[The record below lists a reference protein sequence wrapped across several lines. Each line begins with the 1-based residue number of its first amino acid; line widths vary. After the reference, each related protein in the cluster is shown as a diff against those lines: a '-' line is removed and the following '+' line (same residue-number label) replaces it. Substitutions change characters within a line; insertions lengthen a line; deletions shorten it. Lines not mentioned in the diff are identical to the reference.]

1 MFVCLLGTTKLF
13 RMSVFRRFGDFLSL
27 VKFSHTIFALPF
39 ALLGFFLAVLDVGSW
54 EWRQLFLVI
63 LCMVFARS
71 AAMAFNRWQD
81 RDIDGKNP
89 RTAVREIPAG
99 TISSRSALA
108 FIIINCL
115 LFMVAAG
122 MLNSLCLY
130 LSPIALL
137 VILGYSYTK
146 RFTYLCHFVLG
157 LGLALAPVG
166 AYVAVTAQ
174 FAVLP
179 VIYGLVVLLWVAG
192 FDIIYALQDEDFDRG
207 EDLFSIPVR
216 LGTVRALRL
225 GRVLH
230 LLCAALLVYGLSV
243 QAASYP
249 EFEWLSLAAGLVF
262 ISCLIYQHSLVK
274 PGDLSRVNLAFFTT
288 NGVASVVFGVLTIV
302 DIYV

>member
-1 MFVCLLGTTKLF
+1 
-13 RMSVFRRFGDFLSL
+13 MSVFRRFGNFLSL

-54 EWRQLFLVI
+54 EVRQLFLVI

-99 TISSRSALA
+99 KISSRSALA
-108 FIIINCL
+108 FVIINCV

-122 MLNSLCLY
+122 MLNALCLY
-130 LSPIALL
+130 LSPVALL

-174 FAVLP
+174 FALLP
-179 VIYGLVVLLWVAG
+179 VLYGLVVLLWVSG
-192 FDIIYALQDEDFDRG
+192 FDIIYALQDEDFDRD

-225 GRVLH
+225 GRILH
-230 LLCAALLVYGLSV
+230 FLCGGLLVYALTL
-243 QAASYP
+243 QAGAYP
-249 EFEWLSLAAGLVF
+249 QFEWLSHLAGLVF
-262 ISCLIYQHSLVK
+262 VSCLIYQHSLVK
-274 PGDLSRVNLAFFTT
+274 SGDLSRVNLAFFTT
-288 NGVASVVFGVLTIV
+288 NGVASVVFGLLTIV
-302 DIYV
+302 DIYL